1 MSKKPGFI
9 HFHGSKSEYRNINT
23 ICISL
28 KIYQKAKLEYTWIL
42 DALDPSLKTDIINH
56 FFPTAVLVLATQILL
71 FSYSN
76 IYVSCSCR
84 FTACYYLVNSYV
96 LYLVVHSKVYT
107 VQQRFE
113 KNLNALKIVTI
124 KIPQITH
131 FFWV

>member
-1 MSKKPGFI
+1 MFGEKMNKSLEASKTQIPEF
-9 HFHGSKSEYRNINT
+9 FW
-23 ICISL
+23 
-28 KIYQKAKLEYTWIL
+28 AP
-42 DALDPSLKTDIINH
+42 DPSLKMDIINH
-56 FFPTAVLVLATQILL
+56 FFPTAVLVLTTQILL

-113 KNLNALKIVTI
+113 KNLNALKIVII

-131 FFWV
+131 FF